1 MNVESSGA
9 YNLTPLCQGRWVRI
23 EASTPWQR
31 LFSWFHTS
39 RAVPCRVLLRLG
51 VAQLPDR
58 NQSCTKMTYSCRMTQ
73 IMHLLHSSIKYKRDQ
88 TQRKHLLYVTP
99 TSLLIGLF
107 TYIHITSTTWDW
119 PVPSSQLQSACPPV
133 SSKWQFLNRSVK
145 IIKYV

>member
-73 IMHLLHSSIKYKRDQ
+73 MHLLHSSIKNKRVVWCVRQNSKKTFALRYTHKSDHWVI
-88 TQRKHLLYVTP
+88 HLYSYYQHYLRL
-99 TSLLIGLF
+99 TSAQFSAAECLSICLQQVAL
-107 TYIHITSTTWDW
+107 
-119 PVPSSQLQSACPPV
+119 SQ
-133 SSKWQFLNRSVK
+133 
-145 IIKYV
+145 